1 MTSIRA
7 LASSEP
13 EAINDG
19 LMHQLKHQGR
29 FVPEVIGQ
37 DVVEQAASEVLD
49 KGHCIVTPKYVE
61 LVERV
66 TSHEVYPDKQIDFKR
81 SAHGVSFGRLIGA
94 KPSKDNRQ
102 GSLLQVAFKP
112 FDRSDKAL
120 QEMSGYLKLQ
130 EIGIETFDPVGVF
143 PSEHFGNY
151 IVVTKKRDDLM
162 SLDRDSWI
170 VGRQPTNKGEAE
182 IAERNQETVIDIGK
196 TFARLHAHGVYHP
209 DGQIKN
215 FAVTP
220 DGEIGVI
227 DTENLD
233 FEPLDPNGPDVAAKA
248 WNDIEKLVKSLIMVG
263 SDKDGEKIYGVG
275 MLHRL
280 GLPQVRQS
288 IEQLIIRPYIQELE
302 QLESEGLDR
311 QRLTKL
317 YDGILDKFYKEES
330 YPSHLIA
337 TAFNN

>member
-1 MTSIRA
+1 MTSIRT
-7 LASSEP
+7 LATSEP

-19 LMHQLKHQGR
+19 LMHQLKQQSRFGAEVLGR
-29 FVPEVIGQ
+29 
-37 DVVEQAASEVLD
+37 DVAEHTASEVLD
-49 KGHCIVTPKYVE
+49 KGHCVVNPEYAV

-66 TSHEVYPDKQIDFKR
+66 TGHEVYPDKQIDFKR
-81 SAHGVSFGRLIGA
+81 SAHGVSFGRLIGRR
-94 KPSKDNRQ
+94 PTKDNRQ
-102 GSLLQVAFKP
+102 GTLLQVAFKP

-162 SLDRDSWI
+162 SLDRDTWV
-170 VGRQPTNKGEAE
+170 VGRQPTTKGEAE
-182 IAERNQETVIDIGK
+182 IAERNQQTVIDIGK

-233 FEPLDPNGPDVAAKA
+233 FVPIDAGSPDVAAKA
-248 WNDIEKLVKSLIMVG
+248 WNDIEKLVKSLILVG
-263 SDKDGEKIYGVG
+263 SDKDDEKIFGVG

-288 IEQLIIRPYIQELE
+288 IEQLIIMPYIQELE
-302 QLESEGLDR
+302 ALAEQEGVER
-311 QRLTKL
+311 ERITKL
-317 YDGILDKFYKEES
+317 YDGIVDRFYKEEN

-337 TAFNN
+337 MTY